1 MKISHQA
8 KNGQAATATY
18 ILAHDLGTTG
28 NKTCLYRIGDRL
40 EIVNSCLEEY
50 PLFMT
55 AEGGAEQRADDWW
68 AAICRATRRTLA
80 ATGIPPEDIKGI
92 AFCCQMQGSIFVDRE
107 GRALRNPMIYMD
119 ARATKQIEEGLYH
132 GLIRIQKFNAFKG
145 LLSLW
150 ITGGMAATAKDPL
163 WKYHWVRENE
173 PEVFA
178 RAEQWL
184 DVKDYLTLRCTGNA
198 AMTQDSANV
207 TFIYDTRPG
216 KLGWSKRLCSMFQ
229 VESRHLPRVITA
241 TEKVG
246 GLTQA
251 AAGEMGLKP
260 DTPVFGGGGD
270 VTCVAIGAGST
281 RENNIHIYVGT
292 SGWVVANVGKR
303 MVDINNFIASILG
316 AIPGRYNY
324 VAEQET
330 SGLCLQWVRDHL
342 ALDEIGIYL
351 KEHGTEKTWLPAAL
365 YDLLNQTVEQTP
377 PGAGGVIFTP
387 WLHGNRAPREDPY
400 ARAMFFNLSL
410 KTGKRMMI
418 RAVLEGVAYHK
429 RWMLEAVEKR
439 VPRQERI
446 RFVGGGAKSEVWCQ
460 IMADVTGRV
469 IETIENPQDAGTVGA
484 AVICGIGLGAIPSF
498 QAAGSF
504 IPVKKTFQPRPEYRP
519 TYDAGFAVFTKLY
532 EQNKALFRTLN
543 RA

>member
-1 MKISHQA
+1 
-8 KNGQAATATY
+8 
-18 ILAHDLGTTG
+18 
-28 NKTCLYRIGDRL
+28 
-40 EIVNSCLEEY
+40 
-50 PLFMT
+50 
-55 AEGGAEQRADDWW
+55 
-68 AAICRATRRTLA
+68 
-80 ATGIPPEDIKGI
+80 
-92 AFCCQMQGSIFVDRE
+92 
-107 GRALRNPMIYMD
+107 
-119 ARATKQIEEGLYH
+119 
-132 GLIRIQKFNAFKG
+132 
-145 LLSLW
+145 
-150 ITGGMAATAKDPL
+150 
-163 WKYHWVRENE
+163 
-173 PEVFA
+173 
-178 RAEQWL
+178 
-184 DVKDYLTLRCTGNA
+184 
-198 AMTQDSANV
+198 
-207 TFIYDTRPG
+207 
-216 KLGWSKRLCSMFQ
+216 MFQ

-246 GLTQA
+246 GLTKA

-270 VTCVAIGAGST
+270 VTCVAIGAGAT
-281 RENNIHIYVGT
+281 LENNIHIYVGT

-351 KEHGTEKTWLPAAL
+351 KEHGAEKSWLPAAL
-365 YDLLNQTVEQTP
+365 YDLLNHTVEQTP

-410 KTGKRMMI
+410 KTGKRMMV

-519 TYDAGFAVFTKLY
+519 TYDAGFAVFKKLY